1 MNWYLAVL
9 KKYAVFEGRARRKEY
24 WYFSLFFLIFSLPFY
39 FIDGFT
45 GTFDEETGYGL
56 LSSLYTLA
64 MLIPYFA
71 VIARRLHDTNHS
83 GWWGFVPLIGLIF
96 LFLDSDTG
104 DNRYGPSPKETLS
117 QNNVKAENFSN
128 YSHEE
133 NALIKRNS
141 NFESIE
147 KTNNPSSS
155 DNIPMTMT
163 ETTSKDE
170 HALLNSQHS
179 ENEHSSEDIN
189 TEFYATALNEIEN
202 ETYDKGIWAK
212 AFAECEGHETETN
225 AKYIKLRAAQLQS
238 TEWARQEAERLEAER
253 IEAERLEPER
263 LEAERL
269 EAERIEAERLE
280 AERIEAERLE
290 AERIEASLKAI
301 EAEEKNSNL
310 GCLVFIIISMILFF
324 IASK

>member
-1 MNWYLAVL
+1 MRIIFLVIFIVIVIGLSQQMNPLILSGGVYGLFAGSFMALSFTLKNYKWAVRL
-9 KKYAVFEGRARRKEY
+9 SLWGIGSGLLSGYKYGALRIN
-24 WYFSLFFLIFSLPFY
+24 FFVWPPN
-39 FIDGFT
+39 IDGIWGGVSFALI
-45 GTFDEETGYGL
+45 YGL
-56 LSSLYTLA
+56 L
-64 MLIPYFA
+64 
-71 VIARRLHDTNHS
+71 
-83 GWWGFVPLIGLIF
+83 GLI
-96 LFLDSDTG
+96 LGAIIDTAKYYKNNKNKKLSR
-104 DNRYGPSPKETLS
+104 DAIAKPQEKKEMPASYKT
-117 QNNVKAENFSN
+117 
-128 YSHEE
+128 
-133 NALIKRNS
+133 
-141 NFESIE
+141 IE